1 MKNPTV
7 LCLFAAVSCLAQTTP
22 PIYQGPHYAITA
34 EQITQG
40 QYSARALSPTEIES
54 NYNPTGG
61 PPQSARWKLE
71 ADLSRYPQFR
81 SSYPLIDALY
91 NMALEELQKD
101 TRSDGALMAGA
112 KWEGV
117 WTRDVSFSTLLSLA
131 IVEPGAA
138 QRSLLAKVKRD
149 RIIQDTGTGGSWPCS
164 SDRMTWALAAWEIF
178 QVTGDRDWLRQSFD
192 IIKNSAMDDQHV
204 VFSRETGL
212 ALGESSFLD
221 WREQT
226 YPRWMQPAD
235 IYSAQALGTNA
246 VHYRT
251 YEILAS
257 MARLLGEP
265 DAPYLAIAN
274 RIRSAMNRLLWLDK
288 RGYYGQYLYGR
299 DFLSLSPRS
308 EALGEA
314 LTILFDIADPT
325 RQDSMLE
332 SVPVMEYGIPCIYP
346 ETPGIPPYHNNAVW
360 PFVQAFWNLAAAKR
374 HDGPA
379 LLEGMSD
386 IYRAAALFLTDKE
399 NMVADT
405 GSPVG
410 TEINSDRQLWSVAG
424 NLAMVYRVFI
434 GMEFKPDGILLHPV
448 VPAEFEGSK
457 QLTNFRYRNA
467 LLSFEI
473 EGHGTTISSITL
485 DSQPARPFI
494 PATITGSHAIKIRMA
509 DDELKNF
516 YVNHVDPLVAPDTP
530 IVQKQDDRATWNAIA
545 GASSY
550 QVYRNSKPLATTLET
565 SFPLPPEAKYSE
577 YQVSAISGTDS
588 KMTMSFESE
597 PVVVSAPPLIV
608 QAGDRDLTRTTNTDV
623 VLTASLPEPGRF
635 AIAFRYANG
644 SGPINTENKCAIRTL
659 LVDGK
664 FIGAI
669 VLPQRGT
676 DKWSDWGISSLQMVP
691 LTGGSHKFELKFEP
705 YDENMNPDVNRAV
718 LANLQLTRIE

>member
-1 MKNPTV
+1 MKR
-7 LCLFAAVSCLAQTTP
+7 LAIFCLLAAAPCLAQSTR
-22 PIYQGPHYAITA
+22 PIYQAPHYTLSAD
-34 EQITQG
+34 QVVQG
-40 QYSARALSPTEIES
+40 EYSARALSPTEIES

-61 PPQSARWKLE
+61 PPQSAHWKLQ
-71 ADLSRYPQFR
+71 ADLSRYPQFH
-81 SSYPLIDALY
+81 STYPLIDALY

-101 TRSDGALMAGA
+101 TRPDGALMAGA

-131 IVEPGAA
+131 IIAPEAA
-138 QRSLLAKVKRD
+138 KRSLLAKVKRD
-149 RIIQDTGTGGSWPCS
+149 RIVQDTGTGGSWPCS

-178 QVTGDRDWLRQSFD
+178 QVTGDRDWLRKSFT
-192 IIKNSAMDDQHV
+192 IIRNSADDDEHV

-226 YPRWMQPAD
+226 YPRWMEPAD

-265 DAPYLAIAN
+265 DARYIAVAR
-274 RIRSAMNRLLWLDK
+274 RIRSAMNRLLWIES
-288 RGYYGQYLYGR
+288 RAYYGQYLYGR

-314 LTILFDIADPT
+314 LTILFDIPEPA
-325 RQDSMLE
+325 RQDSMLK
-332 SVPVMEYGIPCIYP
+332 SVPVMEYGIPSVYP

-374 HDGPA
+374 QDGSA
-379 LLEGMSD
+379 LVEGMTD

-399 NMVADT
+399 NMVADS

-424 NLAMVYRVFI
+424 NLAMVYRVLI
-434 GMEFKPDGILLHPV
+434 GMEFQPGGILLHPV
-448 VPAEFEGSK
+448 IPAEFSGSK
-457 QLTNFRYRNA
+457 QLANFQYRNA
-467 LLSFEI
+467 VLSFEI
-473 EGHGTTISSITL
+473 EGHGATIRSVTL
-485 DSQPARPFI
+485 DGRPARPFI
-494 PATITGSHAIKIRMA
+494 PAGITGSHTIKIRMA
-509 DDELKNF
+509 DDQLRNLP
-516 YVNHVDPLVAPDTP
+516 VDHVDPLVAPDTP
-530 IVQKQDDRATWNAIA
+530 IVEKNGDRATWNAIT
-545 GASSY
+545 GATSY
-550 QVYRNSKPLATTLET
+550 RMYRNSKPVATTQET
-565 SFPLPPEAKYSE
+565 SFTLPAEAEYSE
-577 YQVSAISGTDS
+577 YQVSAVSGSTA
-588 KMTMSFESE
+588 SFESE
-597 PVVVSAPPLIV
+597 PIVVSAPPVIIKT
-608 QAGDRDLTRTTNTDV
+608 GDLDLTRTTNTDV
-623 VLTASLPEPGRF
+623 VFDATLPVPGRF

-659 LVDGK
+659 FVDGK

-669 VLPQRGT
+669 VFPQRGT
-676 DKWSDWGISSLQMVP
+676 DKWSDWGLSSRQIIP
-691 LTGGSHKFELKFEP
+691 LSAGAHKFELRFEP
-705 YDENMNPDVNRAV
+705 YDENMNPDVNRA
-718 LANLQLTRIE
+718 LLDRLQLTRIE